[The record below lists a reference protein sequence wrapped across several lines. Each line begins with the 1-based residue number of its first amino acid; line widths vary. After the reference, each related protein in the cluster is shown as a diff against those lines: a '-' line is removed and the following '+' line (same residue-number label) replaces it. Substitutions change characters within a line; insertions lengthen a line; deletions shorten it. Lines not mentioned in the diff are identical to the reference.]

1 MTSLEW
7 PRSSRGI
14 KWLLLAMMLPFGAIV
29 ASRWS
34 VPPSAAEGDYA
45 QYLLHAKAI
54 VEGRPYTDIGY
65 IHTDMNWVGP
75 QAQPPGWPLVLAPF
89 VAVFGTDSQVFKGLV
104 TVLVA
109 VFAMLAGWYFVR
121 RGEPVVGIA
130 TALVVPVAIE
140 TEFGT
145 SSALS
150 DPLFCVLVWL
160 TFLVADGDKLH
171 GWRRG
176 LMLAALCVAA
186 ISVRVAGVALPPALL
201 LQALLTRRDHGMKV
215 IVPLALLVVAG
226 GVFVFFGGDHIPF
239 IGKTFR
245 IMSSPSELAR
255 TYGPAIAT
263 AALYPFASNGLDD
276 AYHAVAAIPLVVGAV
291 VLVRQ
296 NVRSVIPLFVLTYA
310 ALLALSPV
318 REARYAWPLFP
329 LVMACITMGFLW
341 LGNRYLVRVHR
352 LVPRLV
358 IGFVAAVT
366 IGATV
371 QVMQKPARDSLL
383 GDADTR
389 ELFDWVSVNGATT
402 PMRVVFTNP
411 RVMTLET
418 HVPAMGIP
426 AGEPDKILDELER
439 KNITHVVI
447 PRRFTRSGERRLAA
461 IVSQRAA
468 QFPSVFRNAGHEVH
482 RFIAHPAPAADSG
495 IAFLPARR

>member
-1 MTSLEW
+1 
-7 PRSSRGI
+7 
-14 KWLLLAMMLPFGAIV
+14 MLYV
-29 ASRWS
+29 
-34 VPPSAAEGDYA
+34 
-45 QYLLHAKAI
+45 
-54 VEGRPYTDIGY
+54 IG
-65 IHTDMNWVGP
+65 
-75 QAQPPGWPLVLAPF
+75 QVL
-89 VAVFGTDSQVFKGLV
+89 
-104 TVLVA
+104 
-109 VFAMLAGWYFVR
+109 
-121 RGEPVVGIA
+121 I
-130 TALVVPVAIE
+130 ALV
-140 TEFGT
+140 
-145 SSALS
+145 S
-150 DPLFCVLVWL
+150 
-160 TFLVADGDKLH
+160 
-171 GWRRG
+171 
-176 LMLAALCVAA
+176 M
-186 ISVRVAGVALPPALL
+186 
-201 LQALLTRRDHGMKV
+201 
-215 IVPLALLVVAG
+215 
-226 GVFVFFGGDHIPF
+226 
-239 IGKTFR
+239 
-245 IMSSPSELAR
+245 
-255 TYGPAIAT
+255 T
-263 AALYPFASNGLDD
+263 A
-276 AYHAVAAIPLVVGAV
+276 LVVGAV